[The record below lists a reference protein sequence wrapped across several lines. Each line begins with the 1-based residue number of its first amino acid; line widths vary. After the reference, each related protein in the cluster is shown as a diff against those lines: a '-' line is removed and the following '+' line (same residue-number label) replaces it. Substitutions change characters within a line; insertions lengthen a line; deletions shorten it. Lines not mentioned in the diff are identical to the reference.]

1 VRASNERIPPAKRA
15 RDSLSMA
22 KEPKP
27 LTPKKRPSV
36 WDRRRPKITPTLAGD
51 EDKIGQKNA
60 PDVQRITLATSGR
73 RVSID
78 ANPAAPRIVLERSA
92 LDCLARL
99 VEALDQGGGVEEAL
113 ADAVSILEAAALN

>member
-1 VRASNERIPPAKRA
+1 MTHPPFWVGSENQLSRA
-15 RDSLSMA
+15 RGNCYPHVPTGPASCLQR
-22 KEPKP
+22 
-27 LTPKKRPSV
+27 KK
-36 WDRRRPKITPTLAGD
+36 DRNRRALAGD

>member
-1 VRASNERIPPAKRA
+1 
-15 RDSLSMA
+15 M
-22 KEPKP
+22 
-27 LTPKKRPSV
+27 TPEKRPSV

-60 PDVQRITLATSGR
+60 PDDDQRITLATSGR

-113 ADAVSILEAAALN
+113 ADAVSILEAAGLN